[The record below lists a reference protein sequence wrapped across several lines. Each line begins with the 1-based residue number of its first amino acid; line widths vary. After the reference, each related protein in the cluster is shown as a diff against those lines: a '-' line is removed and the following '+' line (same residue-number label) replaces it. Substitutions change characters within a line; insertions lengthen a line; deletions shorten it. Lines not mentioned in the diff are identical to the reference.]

1 MPETSQ
7 KYPPPQNL
15 IQSNQKT
22 GFIKMNAKVL
32 LMEDDAQLSEIIKE
46 YLEENGYDV
55 KLATDGEEAFDMAYE
70 EKFDIFL
77 LDVKVP
83 LMNGFDLLSKLR
95 REGNETPAIFLT
107 SLNGIEDLS
116 RSFEAGCDDYLKKPF
131 HLKELALRIDKVM
144 QSCTLPQSHV
154 KLSKSYAYDAST
166 STLMCDN
173 VTQPLSKRQLQIIDL
188 LARNRGRVVDFDQFR
203 AYVWDEEYVDNAT
216 IRAEVSRLKKSLKE
230 DFIQNIRALGY
241 MIDIPRT

>member
-1 MPETSQ
+1 M
-7 KYPPPQNL
+7 K
-15 IQSNQKT
+15 I
-22 GFIKMNAKVL
+22 L
-32 LMEDDAQLSEIIKE
+32 LLEDEQMLSEAIHE
-46 YLEENGYDV
+46 YLLALGHRITLFYNGSDALEHL
-55 KLATDGEEAFDMAYE
+55 KKET
-70 EKFDIFL
+70 
-77 LDVKVP
+77 
-83 LMNGFDLLSKLR
+83 FDLLILDINVPGIDGLELLEALHMLKIR
-95 REGNETPAIFLT
+95 TPALYISALVDIE
-107 SLNGIEDLS
+107 GISRAYDL
-116 RSFEAGCDDYLKKPF
+116 GCYDYLKKPF

-144 QSCTLPQSHV
+144 QSCTVPQSHV

-203 AYVWDEEYVDNAT
+203 TYVWDEEYVDNAT